1 MRHQLL
7 DGTKLLVEGEV
18 ARKLV
23 APIHYLKDRP
33 RLSLELLWVYLNH
46 PDLVW
51 ALVGQLP
58 DWGVLR
64 EEAIPVGPPSPGRT
78 ERKSVGMAAEA
89 SMVSEVILSRRLLKA
104 LNSPESTSTAP
115 TSSTG

>member
-1 MRHQLL
+1 MSVYAPCPCTCRVP
-7 DGTKLLVEGEV
+7 GT
-18 ARKLV
+18 
-23 APIHYLKDRP
+23 APTTRAPRP
-33 RLSLELLWVYLNH
+33 RLGLELLWVYLNH

-51 ALVGQLP
+51 SLVGQLP
-58 DWGVLR
+58 DRGVLR
-64 EEAIPVGPPSPGRT
+64 EEAVPVGPPSPGRT

-89 SMVSEVILSRRLLKA
+89 SMVSEVILSRRLLNV